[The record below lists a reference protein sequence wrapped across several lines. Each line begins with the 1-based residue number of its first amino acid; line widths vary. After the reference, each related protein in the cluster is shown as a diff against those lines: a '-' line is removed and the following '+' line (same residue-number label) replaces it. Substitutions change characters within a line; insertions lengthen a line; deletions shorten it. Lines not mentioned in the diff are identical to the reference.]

1 MAQTSPRGTP
11 ACRGNFGGRRK
22 AVRDRLA
29 LHNYPVQEGNSFGP
43 AQMGIPRSKE
53 RSPLSQVTHEAVA
66 LQTVTW
72 LSQLLIS
79 PFTTDLC
86 DQEVCPSIHS
96 AYRVDLSNFCHI
108 WLYDHRQGASHE
120 SLNFLKQSKQG
131 QREARSMDVVGL

>member
-1 MAQTSPRGTP
+1 MTHSLTSFISLLTCGFITE
-11 ACRGNFGGRRK
+11 AFS
-22 AVRDRLA
+22 
-29 LHNYPVQEGNSFGP
+29 NYPVQEGNSFGP

-53 RSPLSQVTHEAVA
+53 RSPLSQVTHEVVA

-86 DQEVCPSIHS
+86 DPEVCPSIHS

-120 SLNFLKQSKQG
+120 SLNFLKQSKEG